1 MAKKLNANER
11 KALRDMALD
20 VIDLRYNWQ
29 RRFRNALLGLAL
41 SDPQWIMFVEKEIHP
56 ETMKLSEM
64 TRLIEARARF
74 KILKNY
80 EYIRRFSAEAHFRD
94 TWVFTDNGSL
104 GSG

>member
-41 SDPQWIMFVEKEIHP
+41 SDPQWIVFIEKEIHP
-56 ETMKLSEM
+56 DTMGLPEM
-64 TRLIEARARF
+64 TRLIETRARF
-74 KILKNY
+74 KILKGY
-80 EYIRRFSAEAHFRD
+80 EYICRLSAEAHFRD
-94 TWVFTDNGSL
+94 TWVFTDSGSL
-104 GSG
+104 GPG